1 MRVVTVYF
9 GHSHPSLRF
18 DSFAFPVTTQDD
30 FLGVPEGQLRLL
42 VDTMQTKLLQ
52 TYHGCTI
59 THDTSTGGRGTI
71 EICAGPSQIADARAD
86 CYKIMLAAVATVKKE
101 KEKGDEDAGDGTA
114 VVDIL
119 EPLFDLSVTQV
130 RG

>member
-9 GHSHPSLRF
+9 GHSCPSLRF

-59 THDTSTGGRGTI
+59 THDTSTGGRGAI
-71 EICAGPSQIADARAD
+71 EICAWPSQIADARAD

-101 KEKGDEDAGDGTA
+101 KKDEDAGDGPA

-119 EPLFDLSVTQV
+119 EPLFDPSVTQV
-130 RG
+130 CG